1 MVIWPSHGTVDDG
14 QTREKFQCLY
24 KNLNSNNFRKTA
36 VLKKK
41 FCFLSFDWD
50 FKENVNRKQTF
61 IRKFIFQF
69 SVELGQ
75 LGLLG
80 FHVKVKNFNR
90 NYKWC
95 VSLNTQVK
103 AVCNEI

>member
-1 MVIWPSHGTVDDG
+1 MVIWSSHGTVDDR

-41 FCFLSFDWD
+41 FYFFSFDWD

-75 LGLLG
+75 LGLLDDSNKLLWSIVKFSTHAYG
-80 FHVKVKNFNR
+80 FFL
-90 NYKWC
+90 
-95 VSLNTQVK
+95 SFT
-103 AVCNEI
+103 